1 MAPKDESSLLHILSS
16 NVIPRPQEADFIRHE
31 IRGMKSQIS
40 LLRSQL
46 RSLEKRL
53 LQHEMALSASRKVPF
68 EILGEIFELL
78 LPDVLDDA
86 DRKTLI
92 DLTLVCKNWREA
104 ALQKHRLWSGI
115 SLELARGKEKEIPVF
130 YCGDKVTSWLGR
142 AGGAPKTLKVAASCP
157 EDDCYKK
164 GAKKCHLSQPA
175 LVQLLTIT
183 IPTLHN
189 LSLEALF
196 SNCVE
201 NLIQAIS
208 TPIWEAL
215 PLQSLSVKFTE
226 QWYCAAKP
234 ASKHPLNIPSA
245 TTALSVTLPRQD
257 WYRGPPAGTGEIALK
272 NDYDRLTT
280 IFLRIDWPKKALFD
294 TLALCTKVENLTLDL
309 QNHQGKTTDDPIVKS
324 YSASGIHLNNLR
336 TLKLERIDRDGA
348 WILQVLRAP
357 SLADLS
363 ISFTSGYRP
372 AGAKV
377 NEQRTLS
384 VWHLREWAA
393 CIATHAGTLST
404 LRIHDVAI
412 YKRSSFAG
420 LFTVPLPCLKRLT
433 IDRVEFNSSFFDDL
447 KERKGD
453 KLFPRLAILEVLE
466 AAASCRA
473 SSILSFLGGGARR
486 TWTSKGWEY
495 IIETPVERTIKHVT
509 ITYYCNPAITNAV
522 LQEQPKETLDAAA
535 QFRRGG
541 TSFDIGPLYI
551 EPKVQKPLKRRMRPG
566 AECAD
571 SDCDEC
577 TYLAEEST
585 DSQTS
590 EEEDEDEEEY

>member
-53 LQHEMALSASRKVPF
+53 LQHEIALSASRKVPF
-68 EILGEIFELL
+68 EVLGEIFELL

-115 SLELARGKEKEIPVF
+115 SLELARGEEKEIPVF
-130 YCGDKVTSWLGR
+130 YCGDKITSWLGR
-142 AGGAPKTLKVAASCP
+142 AGGAPKALKIAASCP

-164 GAKKCHLSQPA
+164 GAKKCQLSQPA
-175 LVQLLTIT
+175 LVQLLTTT

-234 ASKHPLNIPSA
+234 ASKHPLNVPSA
-245 TTALSVTLPRQD
+245 TTALSRAARWNWRNCTEERLR
-257 WYRGPPAGTGEIALK
+257 PPHYNISS
-272 NDYDRLTT
+272 NRLAQKSP
-280 IFLRIDWPKKALFD
+280 LRH

-522 LQEQPKETLDAAA
+522 LQGQPKETLDAAA

-585 DSQTS
+585 ESQTS